1 MKIFLPILLATLL
14 CGCAEPDH
22 VSATEFKKQFAI
34 VGQPETMHTST
45 YLGLR
50 DGRAFI
56 RVSSMSTISQKKWSD
71 RVIYVELSEL
81 DPTFR
86 DSLPKTQTDVAR

>member
-1 MKIFLPILLATLL
+1 MNT
-14 CGCAEPDH
+14 EP
-22 VSATEFKKQFAI
+22 KQNGPRQRRIWPVVVGLIVFAALMG
-34 VGQPETMHTST
+34 VRPVHTST